1 MDKFDEKWETLVR
14 ELHPGAPKVSLDLLL
29 HTARSTG
36 LDPLQRQLYLINRG
50 GKWQVQTSIDGFR
63 TVASRSATY
72 AGQAG
77 PFWTTGPDA
86 PWSDIPPDGVPYAAK
101 VGVRLTTCSEPTW
114 GVAKY
119 KDYASG
125 PMWTKFASTMN
136 AKVAEALAL
145 RKALPG
151 EFSGLYTAE
160 EMDQAGANE
169 LAAPV
174 SERKAWAKAMA
185 TEPLDRAAG
194 ITVPELQ
201 LYLGE
206 LRTLRN
212 TDEATANACYD
223 VLARRGLVKP
233 RGAAGTQ

>member
-1 MDKFDEKWETLVR
+1 MENSAFDAAWEALVR
-14 ELHPGAPKVSLDLLL
+14 DQHPGAPKASLDLLI
-29 HTARSTG
+29 HTARRTG

-63 TVASRSATY
+63 TVASRSDLY

-86 PWSDIPPDGVPYAAK
+86 VWSDVPPEGPPYAAK
-101 VGVRLTTCSEPTW
+101 VGVRLTNHPEPTW

-125 PMWTKFASTMN
+125 PMWSKFASTMN

-160 EMDQAGANE
+160 EMEQSGDSGPREVAPVDERRAWAARM
-169 LAAPV
+169 AAPD
-174 SERKAWAKAMA
+174 
-185 TEPLDRAAG
+185 PLDRAKA
-194 ITVPELQ
+194 VSLAELQ
-201 LYLGE
+201 TFLGYLRD
-206 LRTLRN
+206 LRT
-212 TDEATANACYD
+212 TDRETAEGCYQ
-223 VLARRGLVKP
+223 VLVQRGLVKP
-233 RGAAGTQ
+233 VK